1 MQSYDIIIIGAGIVG
16 AMIARTL
23 SRYDLD
29 VLWIEK
35 ESDICTGAT
44 AANSAIVHGG
54 YDAVPG
60 SLKAETNIAG
70 NAMWDRLA
78 AELQFPFARTGTYVV
93 AVGAEELAALAEL
106 KQRGDAGGVPTEII
120 SGEEMRRREPAI
132 NPDVSGALFCPTGGL
147 CDPWAATIA
156 AAENA
161 VMNGVELR
169 LNTAFEDFIW
179 ESESANER
187 IGELRITNYELRT
200 HNPQPTTHNH
210 QNTKIVG
217 VKTNHGDFYAR
228 WVINAAGLFADE
240 VMHKAGVRPEFR
252 ITPRRGEYYVMDRIK
267 VQINNV
273 LFPVPSKVSKGILV
287 TTTLHGNTLVGPN
300 AEEIADKT
308 DAAVTAEGMREIWDG
323 AQKLVP
329 GLSQRDVIA
338 TFAGLR
344 PGGNAPCIGCAAP
357 YNKDFIIE
365 IPDSVAG
372 FVNLGGMESPA
383 LTAAPAIAEHVIA
396 LLQAAGEDLREK
408 ADWNPIRPARPV
420 FRHLD
425 REAQAALITRDPRY
439 GRVICR
445 CETVT
450 EGEIVAEIHAPIPA
464 ATYDAIKRRTW
475 LGTGRCLGGFDMP
488 RVVDILARELGVSA
502 LDVSKKGEG
511 SEFIMRRTKQA

>member
-1 MQSYDIIIIGAGIVG
+1 MQQYDIIIIGAGIVG
-16 AMIARTL
+16 TMIARTL
-23 SRYDLD
+23 SRYDLVASNLD
-29 VLWIEK
+29 ILWIEK

-54 YDAVPG
+54 YDAMPG

-70 NAMWDRLA
+70 NAMWDQLA

-93 AVGAEELAALAEL
+93 AIGAEELAALDPL
-106 KQRGDAGGVPTEII
+106 KRRGDAGGVPTEII
-120 SGEEMRRREPAI
+120 SGAAMREREPSI
-132 NPDVSGALFCPTGGL
+132 HPEVSGALYCPTGGI

-169 LNTAFEDFIW
+169 LNTTFEDFIW
-179 ESESANER
+179 DSESANER
-187 IGELRITNYELRT
+187 IGESSKIQ
-200 HNPQPTTHNH
+200 NPKPR
-210 QNTKIVG
+210 IVG
-217 VKTNHGDFYAR
+217 VRTSQGDFYGR
-228 WVINAAGLFADE
+228 WIVNAAGLFADE
-240 VMHKAGVRPEFR
+240 VMHKAGVRPEFH
-252 ITPRRGEYYVMDRIK
+252 ITPRRGEYYVMDRAR

-300 AEEIADKT
+300 AEEIDDKT
-308 DAAVTAEGMREIWDG
+308 DAAVTAEGMREIWEG

-344 PGGNAPCIGCAAP
+344 PGGNAPCLTCATP

-365 IPDSVAG
+365 IPENVMG

-383 LTAAPAIAEHVIA
+383 LTAAPAIAEHVVA
-396 LLQAAGEDLREK
+396 LLQGAGEDLRAK
-408 ADWNPIRPARPV
+408 TDWNPIRPARPV

-425 REAQAALITRDPRY
+425 REAQAALIAQDPRY

-464 ATYDAIKRRTW
+464 TTYDAIKRRTW

-502 LDVSKKGEG
+502 LEVSKKGNG
-511 SEFIMRRTKQA
+511 SEFLIRETKA